1 MWKRRFLVS
10 LVLILCIFQV
20 GAEGNEETEVKSRHS
35 KGNIHWNLSDWYIQN
50 TICFQCCQFFK
61 WWGFPMMFVRVL
73 PETGLVILRKFSS
86 QNSIGTWRANHER
99 DLGSL
104 HASQVASVVLC
115 TLLHY
120 VCTLQVVFCPR
131 RAFPTGTLLLQQG
144 LCARVLLYFTHS
156 ALPTSTLPTRCLAH

>member
-20 GAEGNEETEVKSRHS
+20 GAEGNDETEVKSRHS

-99 DLGSL
+99 FACESSFQRSTLYTTTLCMYIAGCVLPTKGFPHRCSAFTTGSF
-104 HASQVASVVLC
+104 H
-115 TLLHY
+115 TG
-120 VCTLQVVFCPR
+120 
-131 RAFPTGTLLLQQG
+131 GTL
-144 LCARVLLYFTHS
+144 VLFS
-156 ALPTSTLPTRCLAH
+156 QCFAHQ

>member
-1 MWKRRFLVS
+1 
-10 LVLILCIFQV
+10 
-20 GAEGNEETEVKSRHS
+20 
-35 KGNIHWNLSDWYIQN
+35 
-50 TICFQCCQFFK
+50 
-61 WWGFPMMFVRVL
+61 MMFVRVL

-115 TLLHY
+115 TL
-120 VCTLQVVFCPR
+120 CKLQVVFCPR

-144 LCARVLLYFTHS
+144 LCTRVVL
-156 ALPTSTLPTRCLAH
+156 